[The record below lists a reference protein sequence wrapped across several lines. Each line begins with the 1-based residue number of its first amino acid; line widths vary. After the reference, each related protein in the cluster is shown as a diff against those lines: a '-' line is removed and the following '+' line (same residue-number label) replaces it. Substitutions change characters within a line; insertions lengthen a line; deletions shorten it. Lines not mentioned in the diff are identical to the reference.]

1 MVDLKNIRQSICK
14 IGKLLYERDL
24 TDSSGGNIS
33 VRDGN
38 LVYISPRRAGNDH
51 QWEIREDS
59 IIVTDL
65 CKVPIIGNEEM
76 ISREAATHYYIYQNF
91 PDVNAVIHAHPFFMM
106 AFGAAHMDIP
116 AVSEGTR
123 AVIGLQ
129 PITNIPEVVPGS
141 IQQAEEIVKNFKR
154 RKEIEP
160 GCALIC
166 NIPFH
171 GSFAAGANLNDAFM
185 YTEVANN
192 CAKIL
197 IYREIMF
204 GNDPKADFSIHKQFT
219 KEDFKT
225 IDKSKEVCK
234 PGYVYTDIFGRSVIY
249 GSLSG
254 ENTSQNISNNSQ
266 QNVSSHNNSLKKEDT
281 SNTSYSINDKNL
293 VSAIVE
299 KVLQKLN
306 IKKI

>member
-1 MVDLKNIRQSICK
+1 MVDIKNIRASICK

-38 LVYISPRRAGNDH
+38 LIYINPRRAGHDF
-51 QWEIREDS
+51 QWEIEEDQ

-65 CKVPIIGNEEM
+65 CKVPIIGEADM

-91 PDVNAVIHAHPFFMM
+91 PEVNSVVHAHPFYMM

-123 AVIGLQ
+123 AVIGSQ

-141 IQQAEEIVKNFKR
+141 IEQAEEIVKNFKKR
-154 RKEIEP
+154 REIEP
-160 GCALIC
+160 GCPLIC

-171 GSFAAGANLNDAFM
+171 GTFAAGANINDAFL

-192 CAKIL
+192 CSKIL
-197 IYREIMF
+197 VYRQIMF
-204 GNDPKADFSIHKQFT
+204 GNDPEADLGIHKHFT

-225 IDKSKEVCK
+225 IDVSKDVCT
-234 PGYVYTDIFGRSVIY
+234 PGYLYTDAFGKQAVY
-249 GSLSG
+249 GNGNSSQEANSSEYFSSGDGLSQDKYR
-254 ENTSQNISNNSQ
+254 EIIQRVTEAVLNQ
-266 QNVSSHNNSLKKEDT
+266 LKK
-281 SNTSYSINDKNL
+281 
-293 VSAIVE
+293 
-299 KVLQKLN
+299 
-306 IKKI
+306 

>member
-14 IGKLLYERDL
+14 IGKLLYDRDL

-38 LVYISPRRAGNDH
+38 LVYINPRRSGHDH
-51 QWEIREDS
+51 QWEIDEDS

-65 CKVPIIGNEEM
+65 CKVPVIGKADM
-76 ISREAATHYYIYQNF
+76 VSREAATHYLIYQNF
-91 PDVNAVIHAHPFFMM
+91 PDVNAVIHGHPFFMM

-141 IQQAEEIVKNFKR
+141 IEQAEEVVKNFKR
-154 RKEIEP
+154 RREIEP

-197 IYREIMF
+197 IYRQIMF

-225 IDKSKEVCK
+225 IDMSKEVCS
-234 PGYVYTDIFGRSVIY
+234 PDYVYTDIYGRSVVY
-249 GSLSG
+249 GNIKQALG
-254 ENTSQNISNNSQ
+254 KKDNLNTGTELKQNQSDNTISDNIIIDNIDK
-266 QNVSSHNNSLKKEDT
+266 NYREIISSIIEEVLKRLKK
-281 SNTSYSINDKNL
+281 
-293 VSAIVE
+293 
-299 KVLQKLN
+299 
-306 IKKI
+306 

>member
-1 MVDLKNIRQSICK
+1 MVDIKNIRASICK

-38 LVYISPRRAGNDH
+38 LIYINPRRAGHDF
-51 QWEIREDS
+51 QWELEEDQ

-65 CKVPIIGNEEM
+65 CKVPIIGEVDM

-91 PDVNAVIHAHPFFMM
+91 PDVCSVIHGHPFYMM

-123 AVIGLQ
+123 AVIGTQ

-141 IQQAEEIVKNFKR
+141 IEQAEEIVKNFNKR
-154 RKEIEP
+154 REIDP
-160 GCALIC
+160 GCPLIC

-171 GSFAAGANLNDAFM
+171 GAFAAGNNINDAFLF
-185 YTEVANN
+185 TEVANN

-197 IYREIMF
+197 IYRQMMF
-204 GNDPKADFSIHKQFT
+204 GNDPKADFSIHKHFT

-225 IDKSKEVCK
+225 IEVSKDVCT
-234 PGYVYTDIFGRSVIY
+234 PGYFYTDAFGRQAVYSAGGSSQAVPDSKGVSAVPVI
-249 GSLSG
+249 
-254 ENTSQNISNNSQ
+254 Q
-266 QNVSSHNNSLKKEDT
+266 QEQYREIIRRVTEAVVNQLKK
-281 SNTSYSINDKNL
+281 
-293 VSAIVE
+293 
-299 KVLQKLN
+299 
-306 IKKI
+306 